1 MTQHSDRPRLHRI
14 RLGFD
19 RLRALIAR
27 EDGSISVEA
36 IFVTPFLVWAY
47 LTGFVYFHA
56 FKTQSLNDT
65 ATFAIA
71 DVLSRQTEM
80 VNSSYLDALWSSHR
94 ALTFSRLDTRIRVT
108 QVEFDESANRFYV
121 IWSIVQGTG
130 WSELTDGDLV
140 PDGDVDSKLPFVS
153 DNERLIVVEAQLP
166 YEPAMNVGLDALVF
180 HSITPIRSR
189 YAPKLC
195 LDRNDTDDI
204 NQAEC

>member
-1 MTQHSDRPRLHRI
+1 MIPHFDRTRTDRI
-14 RLGFD
+14 RHHLD
-19 RLRALIAR
+19 QLRARLVK
-27 EDGSISVEA
+27 EDGSIAVEA
-36 IFVTPFLVWAY
+36 ILITPFLVWAY

-56 FKTQSLNDT
+56 YKAQSLNDT

-94 ALTFSRLDTRIRVT
+94 ALTFSRLDTRIRIS
-108 QVEFDESANRFYV
+108 QVEYDQDAERFNL
-121 IWSIVQGTG
+121 IWSIVQGDG
-130 WSELTDGDLV
+130 WNEMTDNDLTPGDH
-140 PDGDVDSKLPFVS
+140 VDDRLPLVS
-153 DNERLIVVEAQLP
+153 DNERLIIVEAQLP
-166 YEPAMNVGLDALVF
+166 YEPAMRVGLDALIF
-180 HSITPIRSR
+180 HSFTPIRSR